1 MPENLSNLH
10 SYSFDNTE
18 SDLYDFEY
26 QNVVKQI
33 TEKYKNLVEVG
44 EFNITHINFSLR
56 KCKVWIKKLNL
67 DEEFAF

>member
-1 MPENLSNLH
+1 MLENLSNLH

-18 SDLYDFEY
+18 SDLYDLEY

-33 TEKYKNLVEVG
+33 TEKYKNVGEG

-56 KCKVWIKKLNL
+56 KCKVWFKNLNL
-67 DEEFAF
+67 ADEFSF